1 MTEKLRNIL
10 DSYED
15 FELANLSRYKLNSYM
30 DKTYLDIKNYI
41 KERGLTETKINE
53 LIESANQIT
62 YSDNH
67 ARCPRCKSNKIRSE
81 NIELTNTSSSDT
93 ATILDGLNGSATFR
107 IRQIC
112 DICEYYISDPN
123 NESLKS
129 KSAIRKLTEFIFD
142 ILGHH

>member
-30 DKTYLDIKNYI
+30 DKTYLEIKNYI
-41 KERGLTETKINE
+41 QERGLTETKINE
-53 LIESANQIT
+53 LIKSAHQIT

-67 ARCPRCKSNKIRSE
+67 VRCPRCKSNKIRSE
-81 NIELTNTSSSDT
+81 NIEWSNTSSSDT
-93 ATILDGLNGSATFR
+93 ATILDGLNGGATYR

-112 DICEYYISDPN
+112 NICEYYISDPN
-123 NESLKS
+123 NESLTS
-129 KSAIRKLTEFIFD
+129 KSTIRKLIEHFLEIF
-142 ILGHH
+142 GHH